1 MDAPLSTSEVLL
13 IPKAFPSTES
23 REELVQRYKKL
34 RLHGLKVDPKSF
46 SSTYSEESKFLP
58 ETWRSRILNP
68 MSKTFVA
75 ATDPDADA
83 QPNVPN
89 FDFIP
94 ETRFNG
100 NLKDPHLAGL
110 LRKEWVG
117 IATLLGP
124 IPLLV
129 SAVNEDRTTKPWD
142 AFIKDRKYNI
152 PSGSAELGDVK
163 GSHLVYLVVGMF
175 ISPEARR
182 MGHASRLLEALI
194 EEVREEASLH
204 GASKASIT
212 LQTEPGNDNAVRLYE
227 KLGFTVWDEA
237 LPMENMKGDTSYMV
251 SLAKEVEFC

>member
-1 MDAPLSTSEVLL
+1 MAAPLSTSEVLL

-23 REELVQRYKKL
+23 LEEVVQRYKKL

-46 SSTYSEESKFLP
+46 SSTYSEESNFLP
-58 ETWRSRILNP
+58 ETWRSRVLNP

-75 ATDPDADA
+75 ATDPDPGA
-83 QPNVPN
+83 QPNDTN
-89 FDFIP
+89 FELIP
-94 ETRFNG
+94 ETQFIG
-100 NLKDPHLAGL
+100 KDPHLVGL

-124 IPLLV
+124 IPLLA
-129 SAVNEDRTTKPWD
+129 SAVNEDNTTTKPWD

-152 PSGSAELGDVK
+152 PSGSPALEDVE

-182 MGHASRLLEALI
+182 KGHASRLLEALI
-194 EEVREEASLH
+194 KEMREEASRH
-204 GASKASIT
+204 GTSKASIT

-227 KLGFTVWDEA
+227 RLGFTVWDEA
-237 LPMENMKGDTSYMV
+237 LPMENMKGDISYMA
-251 SLAKEVEFC
+251 SLAKEFEFS